1 MVNIVLDTNIW
12 IYLTKDTFF
21 ELWVKLKEM
30 KHSGQIRVIVNDVI
44 VKEWRRNKE
53 NTIRAL
59 SENIRQEYKAAKN
72 LLNYMPTAKKSNFED
87 LILEYKEEPQRI
99 IKATE
104 KVDNVEK
111 FMLECTIIATKDSQK
126 LYVANLAIDKSP
138 PFQNNKNN
146 FNDALI
152 IRNVCEYVNDETPFE
167 WNLIY
172 VSNNPNDFIEKN
184 SKNIFDGLV
193 SDLDRVNI
201 KNVVELGEALKM
213 APEYITDFE
222 EWLENQ
228 LENQSMYELD
238 ILRGK

>member
-1 MVNIVLDTNIW
+1 MVNVVLDTNIW

-30 KHSGQIRVIVNDVI
+30 QHSGQIRVIVNDVI

-53 NTIRAL
+53 NTIRSL

-72 LLNYMPTAKKSNFED
+72 LLNYIPITQKSDFER
-87 LILEYKEEPQRI
+87 LLLEYKDELQRI
-99 IKATE
+99 VKSTKRVE
-104 KVDNVEK
+104 DVEK
-111 FMLECTIIATKDSQK
+111 FMLECVQISTSVSQK
-126 LYVANLAIDKSP
+126 LHIANLAIDKLP

-152 IRNVCEYVNDETPFE
+152 IRNVCEYVNNETPFE

-172 VSNNPNDFIEKN
+172 VSNNPDDFIDKN

-222 EWLENQ
+222 EWLEIQ
-228 LENQSMYELD
+228 LDNQSMYELD